1 MEYGRLSAFEKSRY
15 KGLSPIVGNG
25 KSTIDEH
32 RISRQRNKKIL
43 IWGPNIR
50 YFLIWN
56 KMSVSING
64 YNS

>member
-1 MEYGRLSAFEKSRY
+1 MINYFGKKKNFHFQGLWNMLIWLMEYGRLSAFEKSRY

-43 IWGPNIR
+43 I
-50 YFLIWN
+50 
-56 KMSVSING
+56 
-64 YNS
+64 